1 MIAAIHAGWKGAFKG
16 IIKRTLN
23 FMIKKG
29 CDPKNVTAVIG
40 PCISVKNYEVKK
52 DFIKK
57 LIKKDGK
64 NKKFFKKIQNKD
76 FFDLKKYVL
85 SQLKALNIKKIDII
99 NKNTF
104 NPKNN
109 FFSARRSISRN
120 ENDYGRNISVIMINW
135 QYLMKLLTGNSNKPL
150 SKNIAKYLKS
160 KLVNSSIKKF
170 SDGEIYIEINENIR
184 GNSIFIIQ
192 SISSPANDN
201 LMELLLC
208 IDALKR
214 SSAKN
219 ITAVIPYFGYARQD
233 RKVVPRTSISA
244 KLVSNL
250 ITKAGADRVVTV
262 DLHAG
267 QIQGFF
273 DIPVDNL
280 FATPIFARHAK
291 KNIKSKN
298 IICVAPD
305 VGGTERARAL
315 GKILNVELAI
325 VDKRRPK
332 PGQSKV
338 MNVIGNVKGKTCIIV
353 DDIIDSGGTIVNAAK
368 ALKDRGAKE
377 VYVYITHGVLSG
389 EAVDKIKKSV
399 IRKLVITDTI
409 DNHDKIKNV
418 KNIEVLPISAL
429 MGEAIKRIS
438 NSTSVSDLFK

>member
-1 MIAAIHAGWKGAFKG
+1 
-16 IIKRTLN
+16 
-23 FMIKKG
+23 
-29 CDPKNVTAVIG
+29 
-40 PCISVKNYEVKK
+40 
-52 DFIKK
+52 
-57 LIKKDGK
+57 
-64 NKKFFKKIQNKD
+64 
-76 FFDLKKYVL
+76 
-85 SQLKALNIKKIDII
+85 
-99 NKNTF
+99 
-104 NPKNN
+104 
-109 FFSARRSISRN
+109 
-120 ENDYGRNISVIMINW
+120 
-135 QYLMKLLTGNSNKPL
+135 MKLLTGNSNKVL
-150 SKNIAKYLKS
+150 SKNIAKYLKT
-160 KLVNSSIKKF
+160 KLVNSSIRKF
-170 SDGEIYIEINENIR
+170 ADGEIYIEINENIR

-280 FATPIFARHAK
+280 FSTPIFARHVRK
-291 KNIKSKN
+291 RIKSKK

-315 GKILNVELAI
+315 GKLLNVGLAI

-332 PGQSKV
+332 PGQSQV
-338 MNVIGNVKGKTCIIV
+338 MNVIGDVKNQTCVIV

-368 ALKDRGAKE
+368 ALKQRGAKE

-389 EAVDKIKKSV
+389 DAVKKIKNSV
-399 IRKLVITDTI
+399 IKNLVITDTI
-409 DNHDKIKNV
+409 DNSQKTKNV
-418 KNIEVLPISAL
+418 KNIEVLPISSL

>member
-1 MIAAIHAGWKGAFKG
+1 
-16 IIKRTLN
+16 
-23 FMIKKG
+23 
-29 CDPKNVTAVIG
+29 
-40 PCISVKNYEVKK
+40 
-52 DFIKK
+52 
-57 LIKKDGK
+57 
-64 NKKFFKKIQNKD
+64 
-76 FFDLKKYVL
+76 
-85 SQLKALNIKKIDII
+85 
-99 NKNTF
+99 
-104 NPKNN
+104 
-109 FFSARRSISRN
+109 
-120 ENDYGRNISVIMINW
+120 
-135 QYLMKLLTGNSNKPL
+135 MKLLTCNSNKTL
-150 SKNIAKYLKS
+150 SKKIAKYLKL
-160 KLVNSSIKKF
+160 KLVNSSIRKF
-170 SDGEIYIEINENIR
+170 ADGEIYIEINENIR

-267 QIQGFF
+267 QVQGFF

-280 FATPIFARHAK
+280 FCTPIFARHIN
-291 KNIKSKN
+291 KNINKKN

-315 GKILNVELAI
+315 GKLLDVGLAI
-325 VDKRRPK
+325 VDKRRPS
-332 PGQSKV
+332 PGKSQV
-338 MNVIGNVKGKTCIIV
+338 MNVVGNVKNKICVIV
-353 DDIIDSGGTIVNAAK
+353 DDIIDTGGTIVNAAE
-368 ALKDRGAKE
+368 ALKNRGAKE

-389 EAVDKIKKSV
+389 EAVKKIEKSV
-399 IRKLVITDTI
+399 IKKLVITDSI
-409 DNHDKIKNV
+409 DNNERV
-418 KNIEVLPISAL
+418 KKARNIEVLTISNL

>member
-1 MIAAIHAGWKGAFKG
+1 
-16 IIKRTLN
+16 
-23 FMIKKG
+23 
-29 CDPKNVTAVIG
+29 
-40 PCISVKNYEVKK
+40 
-52 DFIKK
+52 
-57 LIKKDGK
+57 
-64 NKKFFKKIQNKD
+64 
-76 FFDLKKYVL
+76 
-85 SQLKALNIKKIDII
+85 
-99 NKNTF
+99 
-104 NPKNN
+104 
-109 FFSARRSISRN
+109 
-120 ENDYGRNISVIMINW
+120 
-135 QYLMKLLTGNSNKPL
+135 MKLLTGNSNKIL

-160 KLVNSSIKKF
+160 KLVNSSIRKF
-170 SDGEIYIEINENIR
+170 SDGEIYVEINENIR

-192 SISSPANDN
+192 SVSSPANDN
-201 LMELLLC
+201 LMELLLS

-250 ITKAGADRVVTV
+250 ITQAGADRVVTV

-280 FATPIFARHAK
+280 FATPIFARHIK
-291 KNIKSKN
+291 KKIKSKK
-298 IICVAPD
+298 IICIAPD

-315 GKILNVELAI
+315 GKLLNVGLAI

-332 PGQSKV
+332 PGQSQV
-338 MNVIGNVKGKTCIIV
+338 MNIIGDVKDKTCVIV

-368 ALKDRGAKE
+368 ALKARGAKE

-389 EAVDKIKKSV
+389 DAVKKIKNSV
-399 IRKLVITDTI
+399 IKNLVITDTI
-409 DNHDKIKNV
+409 DNNEKTKNV